1 MQDMGAGLPR
11 GKRRD
16 NAHAT
21 LSSSDE
27 DDADEEGGQA
37 ADQENAGDSHNLL
50 AAETEPEV
58 LLDDAGPL
66 PDRCI
71 FSRLCHTG
79 FIF

>member
-37 ADQENAGDSHNLL
+37 ADQENAGDSHNLP
-50 AAETEPEV
+50 AAETEQEV
-58 LLDDAGPL
+58 LLDDAGPS
-66 PDRCI
+66 PDRYN
-71 FSRLCHTG
+71 FLHLCYTG
-79 FIF
+79 FVS